1 MINEYVKLFTESNI
15 IITGL
20 KNMLEAENVNYIIK
34 DKFESARLGG
44 YGEQSTSVEIHVLKT
59 DVTIAENI
67 LAVYKEK
74 INV

>member
-1 MINEYVKLFTESNI
+1 MNEYVKLFTESNI

-20 KNMLEAENVNYIIK
+20 KNMLEAESINYIIK

-44 YGEQSTSVEIHVLKT
+44 YGEQSTSVEIHVLKI
-59 DVTIAENI
+59 DITIAEHI

>member
-59 DVTIAENI
+59 DATIAENI

>member
-20 KNMLEAENVNYIIK
+20 KNMLEAESVNYIIK

>member
-20 KNMLEAENVNYIIK
+20 KNMLEAENVHYIIK

-59 DVTIAENI
+59 DATLAENI
-67 LAVYKEK
+67 LAAYKEK
-74 INV
+74 INA

>member
-1 MINEYVKLFTESNI
+1 MMNEYVKLFTESNI

-20 KNMLEAENVNYIIK
+20 KNMLEAESVNYIIK

-59 DVTIAENI
+59 DITIAENI